1 MYFSE
6 KVRLSSTSL
15 SLMKLIGALNS
26 LLVTVTQ
33 LYLITLCLFKSKTSV
48 AEACQI
54 GQIIG
59 DFLRICHPI
68 RYLDLFG
75 QRIKILRQV
84 HIPLDVDGFQINDWY
99 PYSVPHSDSFPRH
112 PLSRSPSRFLGELIL
127 PTGGGLSPSFNS
139 VTIPLLK

>member
-15 SLMKLIGALNS
+15 SLMRLIGALNS

-48 AEACQI
+48 
-54 GQIIG
+54 
-59 DFLRICHPI
+59 
-68 RYLDLFG
+68 YLDLFG

-84 HIPLDVDGFQINDWY
+84 HIPLDVDGFQITIGI
-99 PYSVPHSDSFPRH
+99 HIQ
-112 PLSRSPSRFLGELIL
+112 FLTL
-127 PTGGGLSPSFNS
+127 TVFQD
-139 VTIPLLK
+139 TR

>member
-15 SLMKLIGALNS
+15 SLMKLVGALNS

-54 GQIIG
+54 G
-59 DFLRICHPI
+59 
-68 RYLDLFG
+68 
-75 QRIKILRQV
+75 
-84 HIPLDVDGFQINDWY
+84 
-99 PYSVPHSDSFPRH
+99 
-112 PLSRSPSRFLGELIL
+112 
-127 PTGGGLSPSFNS
+127 
-139 VTIPLLK
+139 

>member
-6 KVRLSSTSL
+6 KVRLSSTSM

-26 LLVTVTQ
+26 FLVTVTQ

-84 HIPLDVDGFQINDWY
+84 HIPLDVDGFQITIGI
-99 PYSVPHSDSFPRH
+99 HIQ
-112 PLSRSPSRFLGELIL
+112 FLTL
-127 PTGGGLSPSFNS
+127 TVFQD
-139 VTIPLLK
+139 TR

>member
-48 AEACQI
+48 CEGSGPPETGKACGI
-54 GQIIG
+54 
-59 DFLRICHPI
+59 
-68 RYLDLFG
+68 
-75 QRIKILRQV
+75 
-84 HIPLDVDGFQINDWY
+84 
-99 PYSVPHSDSFPRH
+99 
-112 PLSRSPSRFLGELIL
+112 
-127 PTGGGLSPSFNS
+127 
-139 VTIPLLK
+139 

>member
-33 LYLITLCLFKSKTSV
+33 LYLITLCLFKAKTSV

-54 GQIIG
+54 
-59 DFLRICHPI
+59 D
-68 RYLDLFG
+68 
-75 QRIKILRQV
+75 K
-84 HIPLDVDGFQINDWY
+84 
-99 PYSVPHSDSFPRH
+99 
-112 PLSRSPSRFLGELIL
+112 
-127 PTGGGLSPSFNS
+127 
-139 VTIPLLK
+139 

>member
-15 SLMKLIGALNS
+15 SLMRLIGALNS

-33 LYLITLCLFKSKTSV
+33 LYLITLCLFKFQTSV

-84 HIPLDVDGFQINDWY
+84 HIPLDVDGLQITIGIHIQFLTLTVFQDT
-99 PYSVPHSDSFPRH
+99 R
-112 PLSRSPSRFLGELIL
+112 
-127 PTGGGLSPSFNS
+127 
-139 VTIPLLK
+139 

>member
-1 MYFSE
+1 MYSSE

-59 DFLRICHPI
+59 DFLRI
-68 RYLDLFG
+68 G
-75 QRIKILRQV
+75 SILKFV
-84 HIPLDVDGFQINDWY
+84 
-99 PYSVPHSDSFPRH
+99 
-112 PLSRSPSRFLGELIL
+112 
-127 PTGGGLSPSFNS
+127 
-139 VTIPLLK
+139 